1 MGNAKMIIDKAHAKR
16 IIDLVVSLD
25 PILNKLAEEV
35 TSIENTELSREL
47 RGALA
52 EIMGQA
58 MMGIIVPLEKLF
70 PELNP
75 DKA

>member
-1 MGNAKMIIDKAHAKR
+1 MIIDKAHAKR

-25 PILNKLAEEV
+25 PTLNRLAEEV